1 MFPSRDLSFEVVL
14 GYAFS
19 HFYQFPP
26 LFSPRLSLAV
36 LDLLSSMAQVAGA
49 TEVHQQAA
57 SAYDRITKQH
67 ADEDIEAV
75 VPYRHFNNYIKKT
88 LIQYASGLQIPSRV
102 GAAGFSVL
110 DLASGRGGDVGK
122 WLYAHKSGPLPGKG
136 KPAPPPPQRV
146 LRYVGVDISSEC
158 IVEATRRVE
167 KIVSDSDFAKV
178 VVGEFCGNCLAKS
191 FWATSGP
198 APTPTPQTVASESPV
213 PTLNTIHELSL
224 KDANPRRLAPPFDVV
239 SCQFAF
245 HYGCDSQESVNAL
258 FAGIAAAMAP
268 GGVLL
273 LTVVDSDALAKR
285 LSAPPVSQ
293 SPNGTTQS
301 LFEVTLLTPPTA
313 STSGPAPL
321 GVGVPYYFKLEGHV
335 DGVEYCIPMS
345 SLDEAAA
352 LAGLNTVPELTFTF
366 ASKLKDYESDPRV
379 ERQLKGAQLSPAEK
393 ELISMY
399 RTAVYRRPL

>member
-1 MFPSRDLSFEVVL
+1 
-14 GYAFS
+14 
-19 HFYQFPP
+19 
-26 LFSPRLSLAV
+26 
-36 LDLLSSMAQVAGA
+36 MAQVAGA

-75 VPYRHFNNYIKKT
+75 VPYRHFNNYIKKS
-88 LIQYASGLQIPSRV
+88 LIQYASGLQIPSRL
-102 GAAGFSVL
+102 AASGFSVL

-122 WLYAHKSGPLPGKG
+122 WLFTHKAGPLPPKG

-158 IVEATRRVE
+158 ITEAKRRVE
-167 KIVSDSDFAKV
+167 KVLSGSPVDFANV
-178 VVGEFCGNCLAKS
+178 TVGEFCGNCLSKS
-191 FWATSGP
+191 FWATEGP
-198 APTPTPQTVASESPV
+198 APTPSTGSDSAF
-213 PTLNTIHELSL
+213 TLNSIHELSS
-224 KDANPRRLAPPFDVV
+224 KDEDSRRLAPPFDVV

-258 FAGIAAAMAP
+258 FTGIAAAMAP
-268 GGVLL
+268 GGVML
-273 LTVVDSDALAKR
+273 LTVVDSDALAR
-285 LSAPPVSQ
+285 RVSAPPTSGN
-293 SPNGTTQS
+293 SNGGVQS
-301 LFEVTLLTPPTA
+301 LFEVSFLTPQPT
-313 STSGPAPL
+313 STSGVVPL
-321 GVGVPYYFKLEGHV
+321 SVGVPYYFKLEGHV
-335 DGVEYCIPMS
+335 DAVEYCIPMS

-352 LAGLNTVPELTFTF
+352 RAGLVAVPELTFTF

-379 ERQLKGAQLSPAEK
+379 QRQLKGATLSTAEK